1 MWLCEEIGPKKDD
14 RCDSTLVIYNELFYR
29 HLLAQLWVGVSCD
42 PTSREGKNGVIV
54 RYFSQNHVVSDT
66 NVYSYTIPSYCIFL
80 FRLFVMK
87 CVIYLRVIYSWRYS
101 PVDRN

>member
-42 PTSREGKNGVIV
+42 PTSREGKNDVIV

-66 NVYSYTIPSYCIFL
+66 NAPPLCVLVHNTLVLYF
-80 FRLFVMK
+80 FFVV
-87 CVIYLRVIYSWRYS
+87 CL
-101 PVDRN
+101 